1 MPVSPE
7 TVGAATEALGV
18 EGMSRVGRRARV
30 IWDNVYTIKTNRMEC
45 KRPTPLRKIGEA
57 WRLKTSM
64 SPRSQMGIGRIRARD
79 PHGGDPY
86 PPPTRITPLNP
97 KSTSHHSFHIDEH
110 MQIRLVRGLSCQRT
124 PAASRTKATKLPP
137 KIFTVNPRE
146 RRTIA
151 PILIAPPNSRR

>member
-57 WRLKTSM
+57 WRLKNQHVA
-64 SPRSQMGIGRIRARD
+64 SQ
-79 PHGGDPY
+79 
-86 PPPTRITPLNP
+86 
-97 KSTSHHSFHIDEH
+97 
-110 MQIRLVRGLSCQRT
+110 
-124 PAASRTKATKLPP
+124 
-137 KIFTVNPRE
+137 
-146 RRTIA
+146 
-151 PILIAPPNSRR
+151 PNGNWQDSSS